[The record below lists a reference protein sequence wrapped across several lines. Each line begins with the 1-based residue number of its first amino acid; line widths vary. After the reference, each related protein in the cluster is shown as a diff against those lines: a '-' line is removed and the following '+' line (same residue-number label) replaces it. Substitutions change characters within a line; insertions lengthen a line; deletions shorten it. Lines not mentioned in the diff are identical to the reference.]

1 MGKAAVPL
9 AVVGGSL
16 LLPFAAPAIGG
27 LVSSGVAAGGLS
39 SAVGGLTSAAGSMFS
54 ASGLAVAASGV
65 GAFSSIMSARS
76 QQKAAGFEMEQIA
89 EQKRLSRAQAAQQ
102 SADASDRLKRIR
114 GSAKAKAAAGGTNVN
129 SSRSFLAF
137 LTEQD
142 RVFGEE
148 ISNIRVNAQSKQN
161 IFNSE
166 SRAAQSTGGSAMTRG
181 LLKAGTQG
189 LQGYSNYEATK
200 GT

>member
-27 LVSSGVAAGGLS
+27 FLSSGVAAGGLS

-148 ISNIRVNAQSKQN
+148 ISNIRVNAQS

-189 LQGYSNYEATK
+189 LQGWSNYEATK